1 LPMICVMRRKPVS
14 GSLYMMDLSR
24 LSYNG
29 AILIY
34 PIRERVEFGFM
45 KTKFGNA
52 LLLHAG
58 YKRGWDFCKYLT
70 DGFA

>member
-1 LPMICVMRRKPVS
+1 
-14 GSLYMMDLSR
+14 MDLSR

-29 AILIY
+29 AILSS
-34 PIRERVEFGFM
+34 PIREKVEFGFM

-52 LLLHAG
+52 VLFHAG
-58 YKRGWDFCKYLT
+58 FKRFWDFCKYLA